1 MDQNQQQHHRKLTL
15 GQRMADKITCA
26 IGNWT
31 FLIIETI
38 VLMGW
43 LALNIIGW
51 VKHWDPYPF
60 VFLNLLV
67 GLQAAYA
74 APVILMSQNR
84 TEERDQRKSEMDLA
98 TDRKAEREI
107 EQIQAK
113 LERIERKIN
122 DILSQK

>member
-1 MDQNQQQHHRKLTL
+1 MEQNQEHHHKLTL

-38 VLMGW
+38 VLIGW
-43 LALNIIGW
+43 LAINIIGW
-51 VKHWDPYPF
+51 IKHWDPYPF

-84 TEERDQRKSEMDLA
+84 TEERDQRKAELDLA
-98 TDRKAEREI
+98 TDRKSEREI

>member
-1 MDQNQQQHHRKLTL
+1 
-15 GQRMADKITCA
+15 
-26 IGNWT
+26 
-31 FLIIETI
+31 
-38 VLMGW
+38 MGW

-51 VKHWDPYPF
+51 IKHWDPYPF

-84 TEERDQRKSEMDLA
+84 TEERDQRKAEADLA

-113 LERIERKIN
+113 LERIDRKIN

>member
-1 MDQNQQQHHRKLTL
+1 MEQNQEHHRKLTT

-31 FLIIETI
+31 FLIVETI
-38 VLMGW
+38 ILMSW

-84 TEERDQRKSEMDLA
+84 TAERDSHKSEMDLA

-107 EQIQAK
+107 EEIQAK
-113 LERIERKIN
+113 LEQIDRKLDKMI
-122 DILSQK
+122 K

>member
-1 MDQNQQQHHRKLTL
+1 MDQNQQQHRRKLTA
-15 GQRMADKITCA
+15 GQRMADKITCV

-51 VKHWDPYPF
+51 IKHWDPYPF

-84 TEERDQRKSEMDLA
+84 TEERDQKKAEADLA